1 MSNPENASCL
11 KKCQLSAI
19 FPQLIVTILSVSEV
33 QTSFIETRIIFL
45 LLKKKLETEIL
56 NSVSTPVS
64 AKVFFDLRSEGST
77 KYPLSLC
84 QFFCLFVRL
93 FGFFLWNCF

>member
-1 MSNPENASCL
+1 MSNASCL

-19 FPQLIVTILSVSEV
+19 FPQLLVTILSVSEV
-33 QTSFIETRIIFL
+33 QTSFIETTRIFFL

-84 QFFCLFVRL
+84 LFLCLFVRL
-93 FGFFLWNCF
+93 FGFFLWNRF